1 MTINEFIT
9 AQRERKGLSI
19 DGLVEESGVSR
30 ATIYRMEAG
39 KDLDI
44 KSLERLTLA
53 LGYKLSAALKKCGK

>member
-1 MTINEFIT
+1 MTINQFIK
-9 AQRERKGLSI
+9 AQRERKGMSI
-19 DGLVEESGVSR
+19 DGLAFASSVSR

-53 LGYKLSAALKKCGK
+53 LGYPLSAALKKCGK